1 MNRHLRLW
9 ILGIAL
15 ASSLGFGGSAQALSR
30 QCLGLRAQIHALARR
45 GNGGSLAAVRGA
57 ASQLARL
64 ENSAESM
71 GCNNRKFLFFGKDPP
86 RQCGRVEAQIGQL
99 RARVAQLQSAAGSAQ
114 NGQAQLAS
122 LRAQYNDE
130 CNQSRQAARAA
141 PPPQR
146 NLFDALF
153 GGRQAEYNQP
163 PQVDDNRQE
172 LLRDAEPGDGGEP
185 RRARDN
191 GDDNSSNII
200 EMPSSG
206 GARGGPK
213 AVCVRTCDGAFFPV
227 SYSARPRNFEALQE
241 LCTARCPNAEVKL
254 YTYHN
259 GADIG
264 TAISTDGES
273 YKDLASAF
281 KYRTALDASCTCKPA
296 NQTWVQALAHAEEVL
311 GEQDKGDIVV
321 TKKQSDQMALPVP
334 VKLPHNK
341 AGGRLPA
348 ADPKEKPGEGVASIA
363 PVAKPAPAST
373 YHTIRGPN
381 GVKRRVRIVEP
392 LQ

>member
-1 MNRHLRLW
+1 M
-9 ILGIAL
+9 AL

-45 GNGGSLAAVRGA
+45 GNGGNFAAARSA

-64 ENSAESM
+64 ENGAESM

-86 RQCGRVEAQIGQL
+86 RQCGQVEARIGQM
-99 RARVAQLQSAAGSAQ
+99 RARVAQLQAAASGAQ
-114 NGQAQLAS
+114 NGQAQLAN
-122 LRAQYNDE
+122 LRAQYDDE
-130 CNQSRQAARAA
+130 CSRNRQANQSS
-141 PPPQR
+141 PPQR
-146 NLFDALF
+146 NLFDSLF
-153 GGRQAEYNQP
+153 GGRQPEYNQP
-163 PQVDDNRQE
+163 PQIDDNGRA
-172 LLRDAEPGDGGEP
+172 LLRDAEPADNIDQRGAG
-185 RRARDN
+185 DN
-191 GDDNSSNII
+191 GDGTPSNII
-200 EMPSSG
+200 EMQPSG

-241 LCTARCPNAEVKL
+241 LCTASCPNAEVKL

-273 YKDLASAF
+273 YKDLANAF
-281 KYRTALDASCTCKPA
+281 KYRTALDANCTCKPA

-311 GEQDKGDIVV
+311 GEQEKGDIVV
-321 TKKQSDQMALPVP
+321 TRKQSDEMALPVP
-334 VKLPHNK
+334 IKLPHGK
-341 AGGRLPA
+341 AHGKMPGPNI
-348 ADPKEKPGEGVASIA
+348 KIVPGEGIASIA
-363 PVAKPAPAST
+363 PASKPAPTST
-373 YHTIRGPN
+373 YHTIHGPD